1 MFKCVLFTFHASY
14 TGSNG
19 STTFSDIAAAGKY
32 RLRIV
37 ASAPGY
43 NRSILR
49 RRVVIPE
56 GPNYCTAN
64 LIDDG
69 VVVSGGNL
77 TVHFRG
83 VGPVTGYE
91 CVMDRRRSSRFTCE
105 FEVVM

>member
-1 MFKCVLFTFHASY
+1 MFYSSGLTFHASY
-14 TGSNG
+14 IGSNG
-19 STTFSDIAAAGKY
+19 STTFSDIAAGKY
-32 RLRIV
+32 RLRVV

-64 LIDDG
+64 LIDEG

-91 CVMDRRRSSRFTCE
+91 CIVDQQRSSRFTCE
-105 FEVVM
+105 LKL